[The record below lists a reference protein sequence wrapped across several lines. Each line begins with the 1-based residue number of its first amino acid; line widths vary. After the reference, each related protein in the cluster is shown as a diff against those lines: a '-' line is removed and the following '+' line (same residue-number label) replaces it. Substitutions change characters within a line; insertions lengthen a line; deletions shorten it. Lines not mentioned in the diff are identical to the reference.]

1 MTQPPDGYPPPP
13 DPGRHHPT
21 PAWDQ
26 PTQPGR
32 PVSPTPPAQ
41 PTQPWAGPPAAKS
54 DPYGPPGSAPPYGPP
69 PAGLPPPS
77 AGPPRR
83 RRRALLIGAVALA
96 GVLVLSAVG
105 GVGAWLLTR
114 DPDRNGAESAAAAV
128 QSFLQAVYRDLDPAA
143 AAATVCSEARDEDS
157 LATKIGEI
165 RAYEQTALN
174 PAFSWS
180 DPSVVNESGELMILA
195 VTVTMTTDDEK
206 TAQQTLHV
214 SVLDKDPNGWW
225 VCDLETVQEPG
236 AEGASPGPSESPGG

>member
-128 QSFLQAVYRDLDPAA
+128 QSFLQAV
-143 AAATVCSEARDEDS
+143 
-157 LATKIGEI
+157 
-165 RAYEQTALN
+165 
-174 PAFSWS
+174 
-180 DPSVVNESGELMILA
+180 
-195 VTVTMTTDDEK
+195 
-206 TAQQTLHV
+206 
-214 SVLDKDPNGWW
+214 
-225 VCDLETVQEPG
+225 
-236 AEGASPGPSESPGG
+236 